1 MKIINLCPHA
11 IHIHTKFGKI
21 SIEPSGEVARC
32 EEITKPVYL
41 LDEAIP
47 IVSKAYSLVT
57 GLPDPQAGTIYLVS
71 MLVRSTLPNRSDLL
85 SPGDAVRDEKGV
97 IIGCTNLVCNP

>member
-1 MKIINLCPHA
+1 MKIMNLCPHA
-11 IHIHTKFGKI
+11 IHIHTNFGRI
-21 SIEPSGEVARC
+21 SIEPSGEVARL

-47 IVSKAYSLVT
+47 IVSKAYTQVT
-57 GLPDPQAGTIYLVS
+57 GLPDPEAGMIYLVS
-71 MLVRSTLPNRSDLL
+71 MLIRNAFPNRSDLL